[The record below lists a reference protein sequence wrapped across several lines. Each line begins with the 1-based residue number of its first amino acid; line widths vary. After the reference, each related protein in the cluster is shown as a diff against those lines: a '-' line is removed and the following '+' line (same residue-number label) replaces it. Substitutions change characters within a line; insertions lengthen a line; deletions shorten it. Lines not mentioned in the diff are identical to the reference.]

1 MPLAIFA
8 LAVLA
13 LGLLA
18 VVAVLRQRLAVE
30 TNELEQRTAELGR
43 TRHELSEAVD
53 RARVAE
59 SQHASSSKELTV
71 SQEELSATQGE
82 LAELND
88 ELDEAD
94 TLAESQSAELASL
107 AIETEE
113 LKAKLDKAKA
123 ESKPHGVD
131 PATLWEL
138 ELARS
143 ERTWRYSVA
152 INPDDLSPFI
162 AEADLLRLAVETEAA
177 ALRDEV
183 GAFLTVDWQA
193 DEIDDPARSLL
204 ILRLSHELLNK
215 ASRINEPTV
224 LVVTTETEAGNIV
237 LRLQPTEDGDTIDID
252 LRDFHERNYCSNGL
266 VVPSDEGELRVTVL
280 NLR

>member
-30 TNELEQRTAELGR
+30 TDQLEQRTSELGR

-59 SQHASSSKELTV
+59 SQHADSSKELG
-71 SQEELSATQGE
+71 ATQEE
-82 LAELND
+82 LAELNN

-94 TLAESQSAELASL
+94 TLAETQSAELASL

-113 LKAKLDKAKA
+113 LRAKLDKALA
-123 ESKPHGVD
+123 AAKPEGVD
-131 PATLWEL
+131 PATLWQL
-138 ELARS
+138 ELARA

-152 INPDDLSPFI
+152 INPEDLSPFI
-162 AEADLLRLAVETEAA
+162 AGADLLRLAVETEAA

-204 ILRLSHELLNK
+204 ILRIAHELLNK
-215 ASRINEPTV
+215 ASRVDEPTV
-224 LVVTTETEAGNIV
+224 LSVTTETDAGNVV
-237 LRLQPTEDGDTIDID
+237 LRVEPTEDGDTIDID
-252 LRDFHERNYCSNGL
+252 LRDFHERNYYSNGL